1 MSDYER
7 IARVIQYLSQNF
19 KEQPN
24 LSELAEVAGISMF
37 HFQRM
42 FTEWAGVSPKKFL
55 QYISI
60 EHAKKLL
67 LMEKSISEVSYEMG
81 FSGSSRMHDLFISI
95 EGMSPGEFKNE
106 GKELQIFWEIYTSNI
121 GNVIIANTLIGLCY
135 IAFVE
140 DRESGFD
147 DLRAKFPKAKFYN
160 EKHEIHLDA
169 LAIIQNQY
177 SGKDKI
183 KLHVRGT
190 GFQIKVWEALLKVPV
205 GRVISYSG
213 LSNIIGSPN
222 ASRAVGSA
230 VGANPVAVLIPCH
243 RVIRSTGII
252 GEYHW
257 GSTRKTAILGKE
269 SAIVFGE

>member
-1 MSDYER
+1 MSDYDR
-7 IARVIQYLSQNF
+7 IANVIQYLNRNF
-19 KEQPN
+19 KDQPN
-24 LSELAEVAGISMF
+24 LNELAEVAGLSMF

-67 LMEKSISEVSYEMG
+67 LMEKSISEVSYDMG
-81 FSGSSRMHDLFISI
+81 FSGSSRMHDLFITI

-106 GKELQIFWEIYTSNI
+106 GKELQVFWKNYSSNI
-121 GNVIIANTLIGLCY
+121 GKVIIANTKIGICY

-140 DRESGFD
+140 DSETGFE
-147 DLRAKFPKAKFYN
+147 DLLAKFPNAKFNN
-160 EKHEIHLDA
+160 EEHEIHLDA
-169 LAIIQNQY
+169 LAVIQNQIR
-177 SGKDKI
+177 GKDKI
-183 KLHVRGT
+183 KLHIKGT
-190 GFQIKVWEALLKVPV
+190 GFQIKVWEALLKVPF

-213 LSNIIGSPN
+213 LSNIIDSPK

-230 VGANPVAVLIPCH
+230 VGANPVAILIPCH

-257 GSTRKTAILGKE
+257 GSARKTAILGKE